1 MNRVRSESNLLCQ
14 KCFMR
19 GICHDTAEGE
29 KYSHQ
34 LEGQKPSWQEEDN
47 EEERR
52 EGESLIALNNISTVS
67 Q

>member
-1 MNRVRSESNLLCQ
+1 
-14 KCFMR
+14 MR

-47 EEERR
+47 EEEWR

-67 Q
+67 QWKVWDHLMLQSLQLN

>member
-1 MNRVRSESNLLCQ
+1 
-14 KCFMR
+14 MR
-19 GICHDTAEGE
+19 GICHDTAEGG